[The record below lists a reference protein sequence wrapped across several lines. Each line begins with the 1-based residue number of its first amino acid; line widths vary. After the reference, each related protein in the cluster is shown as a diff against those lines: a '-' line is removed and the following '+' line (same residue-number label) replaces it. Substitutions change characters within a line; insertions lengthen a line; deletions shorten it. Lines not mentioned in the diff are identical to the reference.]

1 MSRSLMRHTIAEL
14 EQLFDA
20 LKTDPKTL
28 KALEEELQHW
38 QTPRAAAL
46 LAKVQGTLKI
56 LNGVKSGSSSNTV
69 PEPTIVSVPGTKDLN
84 QQPDLWGTQSTSV
97 RQVAPQPVVAQQEVI
112 RLGNHSGQPSLEAS
126 APAGDAGNGT
136 NDTRGISIYEAY
148 KILKA
153 TSCSAWEA
161 IEQTRRQVVQQ
172 AHPEKV
178 AMLNSEQRVRVQAEA
193 TRANKAYAVLR
204 QFRTSTSDD
213 I

>member
-28 KALEEELQHW
+28 KALEEELQHR
-38 QTPRAAAL
+38 QMPRAVVL

-56 LNGVKSGSSSNTV
+56 LKGVKLASSSNTV
-69 PEPTIVSVPGTKDLN
+69 PEPTIVALSGIKDLN
-84 QQPDLWGTQSTSV
+84 QQPDLWGAQSTPV
-97 RQVAPQPVVAQQEVI
+97 HQVAPKPVVAQQEVI
-112 RLGNHSGQPSLEAS
+112 RPSNRSGRPSLEAS
-126 APAGDAGNGT
+126 APAGDTGNGT
-136 NDTRGISIYEAY
+136 DDTRGISIDEAY
-148 KILKA
+148 KILRA
-153 TSCSAWEA
+153 TSCSTWES

-172 AHPEKV
+172 AHPERV

-193 TRANKAYAVLR
+193 TRTNEAYAVLR
-204 QFRTSTSDD
+204 QLRTSTSND